1 MSGLPRVVVYE
12 PGEDEAAQLSA
23 RLAQTGVAVQHRDL
37 QLAVT
42 EQEGE
47 TPDIAVVVADTTDER
62 GLGEAADLLQRLVDR
77 NVATLVCGASD
88 KLRWAG
94 GPLVDWVAV
103 DTPLEELAGRLK
115 TLTMYVPLVQRFE
128 RELEH
133 MHRLGDQLNRY
144 FSEIDQE
151 MRLAGRLQRDFLPR
165 ALPEP
170 PGFEFAVL
178 YRPASWVSGDIYD
191 VFRIDEHHVGIFL
204 ADAMGHGVAAG
215 LLTMFL
221 RQALEPKR
229 VVGTEY
235 TVVSPPEVL
244 ARLHACLVRQ
254 QLPNCQFIT
263 AVYAILDTRTGELR
277 VSRGG
282 HPYPFRWRGGD
293 EVEQIQVS
301 GGLLG
306 LPDLDGEFEEARLTL
321 APGEKVIFFTDGAE
335 EDFLEGAKG
344 RAQLS
349 EVTPALRGWAAL
361 PAAALVDAVREHL
374 DHKAGSLHPADDVT
388 LLVVEATGG
397 AAC

>member
-1 MSGLPRVVVYE
+1 MSGRPQVVVYE
-12 PGEDEAAQLSA
+12 PGEKQAAQLSA

-37 QLAVT
+37 QQALT

-115 TLTMYVPLVQRFE
+115 TLAMYVPLVQRFE

-178 YRPASWVSGDIYD
+178 YRPASWVSGDMYD

-229 VVGTEY
+229 VVGAEY

-277 VSRGG
+277 LSRAG

-293 EVEQIQVS
+293 EVEQIQVG

-374 DHKAGSLHPADDVT
+374 DHKAGSLHPGDDVT

-397 AAC
+397 PAC